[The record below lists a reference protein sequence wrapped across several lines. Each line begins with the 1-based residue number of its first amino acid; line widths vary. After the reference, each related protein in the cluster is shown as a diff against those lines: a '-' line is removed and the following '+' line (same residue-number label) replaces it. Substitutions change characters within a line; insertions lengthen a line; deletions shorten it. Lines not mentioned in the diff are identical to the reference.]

1 MFKSII
7 KQYAKLNNQQSVE
20 EYHRIRRLY
29 HQLSNLSSI
38 HSNITNK
45 ETGKYD
51 MLIAKIS
58 ANKAPIHLIHILK
71 SYYT

>member
-7 KQYAKLNNQQSVE
+7 KQYAKLNNQHSLE
-20 EYHRIRRLY
+20 EYHRIRRLK
-29 HQLSNLSSI
+29 LSSI